1 MTTYCG
7 LECHEK
13 DWGEGH
19 RGRCMQIRKEFVE
32 VGLELDDWYDDGD
45 EPEAP
50 YLTVKVEVCSLDH
63 RIWIDSTDG
72 SVDGYLVRPGQEEA
86 YDQLKK
92 VVEEQGLVEEMDE
105 EWEKAG
111 TFQKRSTACLFVHYM
126 GKSEDG
132 QRMLKINVKQVQ
144 PFVKWG

>member
-1 MTTYCG
+1 MPLPPVLLVALQATVGRHEAGRAPQTPLVTYDY
-7 LECHEK
+7 E
-13 DWGEGH
+13 
-19 RGRCMQIRKEFVE
+19 
-32 VGLELDDWYDDGD
+32 D